1 MANKQNLLNA
11 LGAMS
16 AALMVA
22 TPSVASASGGSVILK
37 ASGDRGWTLDCTFQR
52 GDASPLT
59 RKARGR
65 GKVETIAVKGA
76 TAGACAYSGPNR
88 GAFQIRFVD
97 KNSADNCPFERVEE
111 VCIGSFRAGSNGTF
125 SF

>member
-1 MANKQNLLNA
+1 MARNRNPLSVLC
-11 LGAMS
+11 AMS
-16 AALMVA
+16 AAMAIAA
-22 TPSVASASGGSVILK
+22 TAAASPTGGSVILK

-76 TAGACAYSGPNR
+76 TAGACEYSGPGR

-97 KNSADNCPFERVEE
+97 ENAVDDCPFVRIEDA
-111 VCIGSFRAGSNGTF
+111 CIGRFEAGASGTF